1 MDRDKKSSL
10 LKTRALP
17 SGSKGKPMFNSTEL
31 IMLGPKQSDKSSGKV
46 VKRDLM
52 GGARREPWET
62 KVVNVEPEMLM
73 SKFAAAE
80 KDGDEDRMQGVLC
93 GAVKLLRMQR
103 PKPDAVLYLSLMFLA
118 KTRPQSFQNDVVV
131 EAFCHL
137 LRKETPPPPALK
149 VKGASAVAILAANLL
164 LAVYQDSDQWPEAFV
179 RVFVDDSLAE
189 RLWVDHEEC
198 KCFVDNI
205 LTAFKTRLP
214 PKSMMAPELTFKSE
228 ACPSPP
234 ATSGA
239 IATDDDDSLS
249 SLHLDLKETTMS
261 MSVVPRYGAQEERI
275 EKYILDVI
283 QEQLQRRQPTDISRN
298 VLKLMVCAC
307 GLSAVRALVAHRL
320 ETWLSNPKLT
330 RPAQDLLLTTCMNCN
345 QHNKHDQDVIE
356 YLVRIRLKTKPVI
369 NHFLQCV
376 RELLGLHPDNLPSM
390 LRRTI
395 FNELSQS
402 RNPNNMGL
410 ISVILQH
417 SPERA
422 ARVLAEIF
430 QDLLASREDY
440 LRALRA
446 LFREIIRSLRHE
458 LNFHSFCSGLMTER
472 KEPHIVGLE
481 QLLKERLLMQV
492 ADLITLAT
500 FMAITPAVKECA
512 TALYRGE
519 KKDLTPLYHF
529 QQQISAIQCD
539 VVGWMHMTVMR
550 MYRPNYQDF
559 MLVLRKCLFLL
570 DQPEQFCRDNWPPE
584 QERGLYLRISSEMPV
599 MEDTLLRVL
608 FIGMSKEHPAM
619 TTDAVEL
626 VDALVR
632 RAGAVPGGGS
642 VENGVGRPV
651 LQVEQ
656 LELFDIVFSLCAY
669 HQPDT
674 YALPEG
680 YTPPSL
686 AIADYYWRAFLMMLV
701 VIAHN
706 PATCGRKAWAE
717 YPTLRAMMHM
727 CITNSFVFPPAASAD
742 QSEEMRATEMQI
754 AMQEKQCILEFE
766 THLAAAS
773 TKVTITEQNSLLLSK
788 LIMMH
793 PVGPARRPPPPVLEQ
808 LKSLNEKLRLGQLLC
823 RSRNPNYLLEIIR
836 DQQESSSQSM
846 PWLADLVESS
856 EGSLDILPVQCLC
869 EFLLSDALEMGSEA
883 QRQRMMPNKRRKL
896 QQLMGHLHRLLRE
909 PDSDRTAAREVIEY
923 FMKRLTS
930 QHMSPR
936 SLAVRALQLLLC
948 PTNNNGGPGGQQEG
962 GDFDW
967 LLEQI
972 PQLPHFSY
980 LLEQV
985 IYTLR
990 SAIHIETDPLAVVAY
1005 VAFLSL
1011 HTPEDQQADVCLDLA
1026 HLLVERSTIM
1036 NAILPQDNSTTF
1048 VYGDLFLVS
1057 LLDLFLAY
1065 LNLARRSPHVA
1076 WQDEFVQVEWSSG
1089 EHAQMHILVVHSM
1102 IIALTYG
1109 PPRERPER
1117 FAQLLRVWF
1126 PPDGV
1131 TIQAFLAGT
1140 REEALLLPDW
1150 LKLRMIRSPV
1160 EPLVDAALRDL
1171 TADQLVLF
1179 IQSFGIPVA
1188 SMSKLLHYL
1197 DRAVELEPHSLSN
1210 AMLDKSYMSQLVEVQ
1225 HRRGA
1230 VGGDRYKQLLA
1241 VDKDPEPME
1250 TDSGKPTSVIQ
1261 MAPRNSWPRIGQQ
1274 EVAFH
1279 SVTDAIVRIY
1289 RLEPNQP
1296 NINSK
1301 IEQDLYRRLQ
1311 KLFAEDI
1318 GKPTLFG
1325 GPVAEFI
1332 CSCARILEDAQSAQ
1346 LFSAQ
1351 LQSKAAMSCSLFKL
1365 AMTATRDEPA
1375 NSPLAL
1381 KLAGVCGRLFELAVE
1396 AGHGDQPSPLLE
1408 MFKQFVASRSAGRKP
1423 MGVRPSQRSSDL
1435 QLLDEQR
1442 PETAPPASVAEMIDS
1457 LTSIAASQPDRLEEA
1472 LCTLVQRAIRS
1483 GDSSRLCQAVTQI
1496 LADERLSPKGAD
1508 QVNTSFVLV
1517 DWFEQLEPECVWSDK
1532 AAQLKLLFE
1541 KHSNGSLASSRFR
1554 LYLLSVLI
1562 HRAHWRTLL
1571 ECIAMLLVRPID
1583 QSLDPSAVLDFLS
1596 ACMFIPKIW
1605 QGRDKKLPKHHSV
1618 ENVLALTTDQMC
1630 AVADFML
1637 DEMLSQD
1644 NDNDDDDDDD
1654 NEKVKKAVARRMHII
1669 EHSCVKQAYSTH
1681 LADHLVT
1688 IFAENSRR
1696 SRPAKMLLVKLY
1708 LSMPSVIFSADSV
1721 NYLLSD
1727 ISPQK
1732 GGHTRVDC
1740 LSHSIL
1746 IAMSVCDTDKT
1757 FKSDLRYLNLSCRK
1771 LAATHPDLLLRQ
1783 LPLIAS
1789 LLHSRMSA
1797 GIPMF
1802 GTKNNRKSLLV
1813 CIIGVLELLR
1823 QKLFNQEYVA
1833 DVNTILSVYL
1843 ESMLLHVNA
1852 GMTRAVEDNIGGNLN
1867 RLLGLANAY
1876 VKYNPDAAREF
1887 LAEHQEQLEELART
1901 YKNMASL
1908 RSLLK
1913 GGALIADE
1921 KSGGGGGGGGP
1932 GGTPSLIMD
1941 SPLPSDELMNKI
1953 PINLADRDATLQ
1965 GLQKLEMTASRR
1977 PAILELYQDELQS
1990 LLSAGDS
1997 QLCKQAFRLM
2007 LLCIEQRPAAAGRF
2021 VSCYL
2026 QCLASERRDVVAMAL
2041 EKLPEFVVLCE
2052 EHAPLLLHKA
2062 FQLGIS
2068 SNVNS
2073 VEPISDALELLNMQY
2088 GN

>member
-1 MDRDKKSSL
+1 MDRDKKASL

-17 SGSKGKPMFNSTEL
+17 SGSKGNPRFNSTEL
-31 IMLGPKQSDKSSGKV
+31 IMLGPKQSDKSTGKALSAPPLDRKRTGSPGPAKKPKLAGPSGQPSTAGLQKFAPV

-52 GGARREPWET
+52 GGGARRDSWET
-62 KVVNVEPEMLM
+62 KVINVEPELLM
-73 SKFAAAE
+73 AKFAAAE

-93 GAVKLLRMQR
+93 GAVKLLRSQR

-118 KTRPQSFQNDVVV
+118 KTRPQAFQNDTVI

-137 LRKETPPPPALK
+137 LRKETPPSPALK
-149 VKGASAVAILAANLL
+149 GKGASAVAILAANLL
-164 LAVYQDSDQWPEAFV
+164 LAVFQDSDQWPDAFV
-179 RVFVDDSLAE
+179 RAFVEDSLGD

-205 LTAFKTRLP
+205 LTAFKTRMP

-234 ATSGA
+234 AASGA

-261 MSVVPRYGAQEERI
+261 LSVVPRYSVQEERI
-275 EKYILDVI
+275 EKYILDII

-298 VLKLMVCAC
+298 VLRLMVCTC

-369 NHFLQCV
+369 NNFLQCV

-458 LNFHSFCSGLMTER
+458 LNFHSFCAGLMVER
-472 KEPHIVGLE
+472 KEPHVTGLE
-481 QLLKERLLMQV
+481 QPLKERLLMQV

-500 FMAITPAVKECA
+500 FMAVTPAVKECA
-512 TALYRGE
+512 TALYRNE
-519 KKDLTPLYHF
+519 KKDMIPLYHF

-539 VVGWMHMTVMR
+539 VVGWMYMVVMR

-559 MLVLRKCLFLL
+559 MHVLRKCLFLL
-570 DQPEQFCRDNWPPE
+570 DQPEHYCRDNWPPE

-599 MEDTLLRVL
+599 MEDTLLRIL
-608 FIGMSKEHPAM
+608 FIGMSKEHPA
-619 TTDAVEL
+619 TQTDAVEL
-626 VDALVR
+626 VDVLIR
-632 RAGAVPGGGS
+632 RAGLVPGGGCI
-642 VENGVGRPV
+642 EGGVGRPV

-669 HQPDT
+669 HQPEN

-686 AIADYYWRAFLMMLV
+686 AIADYYWRAFIMMLV

-706 PATCGRKAWAE
+706 PSTCGRKAWTE

-727 CITNSFVFPPAASAD
+727 CITNQFVFPPSGE
-742 QSEEMRATEMQI
+742 QSEEMHNTETRI
-754 AMQEKQCILEFE
+754 AIREKQLILEFE

-773 TKVTITEQNSLLLSK
+773 TKMVITEQNSLLLSK
-788 LIMMH
+788 LIKMD
-793 PVGPARRPPPPVLEQ
+793 PTGPARRPPPPVLEQ
-808 LKSLNEKLRLGQLLC
+808 LKALNDKLRLGQLLC

-836 DQQESSSQSM
+836 DRQEGGSSQAM
-846 PWLADLVESS
+846 PWLADLVENS
-856 EGSLDILPVQCLC
+856 ESSLDMLPVQCLC
-869 EFLLSDALEMGSEA
+869 EFLLSDTLEGSTEA

-896 QQLMGHLHRLLRE
+896 QQLMGHLHRLLRNPE
-909 PDSDRTAAREVIEY
+909 SDCNAAREVIEY

-930 QHMSPR
+930 QHMGPR
-936 SLAVRALQLLLC
+936 GLA
-948 PTNNNGGPGGQQEG
+948 
-962 GDFDW
+962 
-967 LLEQI
+967 
-972 PQLPHFSY
+972 
-980 LLEQV
+980 
-985 IYTLR
+985 
-990 SAIHIETDPLAVVAY
+990 
-1005 VAFLSL
+1005 
-1011 HTPEDQQADVCLDLA
+1011 
-1026 HLLVERSTIM
+1026 
-1036 NAILPQDNSTTF
+1036 
-1048 VYGDLFLVS
+1048 
-1057 LLDLFLAY
+1057 
-1065 LNLARRSPHVA
+1065 
-1076 WQDEFVQVEWSSG
+1076 VEWSSG
-1089 EHAQMHILVVHSM
+1089 ERAQMHILVVHSM

-1117 FAQLLRVWF
+1117 FTQLLRMWF

-1140 REEALLLPDW
+1140 RDEALLLPDW

-1160 EPLVDAALRDL
+1160 EQLVDAALRDL
-1171 TADQLVLF
+1171 SADQLVLF

-1188 SMSKLLHYL
+1188 SMSKLLQRL
-1197 DRAVELEPHSLSN
+1197 DRAVELDPHSMSN

-1230 VGGDRYKQLLA
+1230 IGGDRYKALLA
-1241 VDKDPEPME
+1241 VDKELEHME
-1250 TDSGKPTSVIQ
+1250 TDSAKPTSVIQ
-1261 MAPRNSWPRIGQQ
+1261 IVPRNNWTRTAQSETMFQ
-1274 EVAFH
+1274 
-1279 SVTDAIVRIY
+1279 SVTDAIVQIY

-1296 NINSK
+1296 SINSK
-1301 IEQDLYRRLQ
+1301 VEQDLYSRLQ

-1318 GKPTLFG
+1318 GKKSVVG
-1325 GPVAEFI
+1325 GAVAEFI
-1332 CSCARILEDAQSAQ
+1332 LTCERILENPQTGQ
-1346 LFSAQ
+1346 LFAAQ

-1365 AMTATRDEPA
+1365 VITALRSETS
-1375 NSPLAL
+1375 NSPLRF
-1381 KLAGVCGRLFELAVE
+1381 KLTCVCNKLLELAVSN
-1396 AGHGDQPSPLLE
+1396 ANTGVHPTPLLE
-1408 MFKQFVASRSAGRKP
+1408 ILKQQVYTKSTERRSHSKGHASH
-1423 MGVRPSQRSSDL
+1423 RPDQRRQEEL
-1435 QLLDEQR
+1435 QR
-1442 PETAPPASVAEMIDS
+1442 ETPASVDEMVES
-1457 LTSIAASQPDRLEEA
+1457 LTAIAVNQPDRLEEA

-1496 LADERLSPKGAD
+1496 LSDERLSSKNAD
-1508 QVNTSFVLV
+1508 QVNTSFALV

-1541 KHSNGSLASSRFR
+1541 KYNNEGSASSRFR
-1554 LYLLSVLI
+1554 LYLLSTLI
-1562 HRAHWRTLL
+1562 HRAHWNTLL
-1571 ECIAMLLVRPID
+1571 ECIAMLLTRPID
-1583 QSLDPSAVLDFLS
+1583 KSLDASTVLDFLS

-1605 QGRDKKLPKHHSV
+1605 QGRDKKLPKHHTV
-1618 ENVLALTTDQMC
+1618 ENVLALSTDEMC

-1637 DEMLSQD
+1637 EEMLNQG
-1644 NDNDDDDDDD
+1644 DDD
-1654 NEKVKKAVARRMHII
+1654 KAKEIVSQRMHII
-1669 EHSCVKQAYSTH
+1669 EHSCVKQAHITF

-1688 IFAENSRR
+1688 LVNENSPQ
-1696 SRPAKMLLVKLY
+1696 SASAKVLLVKLY

-1727 ISPQK
+1727 INPQK
-1732 GGHTRVDC
+1732 GGYTRVDC

-1802 GTKNNRKSLLV
+1802 GTKNNRKSFLV
-1813 CIIGVLELLR
+1813 CIMGVLELLR
-1823 QKLFNQEYVA
+1823 QKLFNQEYIA
-1833 DVNTILSVYL
+1833 DVNTILRVYL

-1867 RLLGLANAY
+1867 RLLGLVNTY
-1876 VKYNPDAAREF
+1876 VKHNPDAAREF
-1887 LAEHQEQLEELART
+1887 LNEHQEQLEELART
-1901 YKNMASL
+1901 YKNMVSL
-1908 RSLLK
+1908 RTLLK
-1913 GGALIADE
+1913 GGAFIPEE
-1921 KSGGGGGGGGP
+1921 KSAS
-1932 GGTPSLIMD
+1932 GGTTTPAIIVD
-1941 SPLPSDELMNKI
+1941 SALPDDSINKI
-1953 PINLADRDATLQ
+1953 PLNLADRDATIQ
-1965 GLQKLEMTASRR
+1965 GLQKLEMSASRR

-1990 LLSAGDS
+1990 LLSTGDS

-2026 QCLASERRDVVAMAL
+2026 QCLASETRDVVNMAL

-2052 EHAPLLLHKA
+2052 EHAPLLLNKA